1 MRLFAGKY
9 FYKQTLGNEEG
20 TVNNVWMKPKE
31 DIINNLGKLNSSI
44 GILAFIIGSVL
55 FVGVAWAGD
64 MDGDGIEDMIEDM
77 IDNCPYVHN
86 PMQLDMDYDFIGDAG
101 GAPGVAIA
109 STTAPDSTE
118 PGAIFSVLFP
128 TDTSRAD
135 PV

>member
-101 GAPGVAIA
+101 G
-109 STTAPDSTE
+109 
-118 PGAIFSVLFP
+118 
-128 TDTSRAD
+128 D
-135 PV
+135 PESP